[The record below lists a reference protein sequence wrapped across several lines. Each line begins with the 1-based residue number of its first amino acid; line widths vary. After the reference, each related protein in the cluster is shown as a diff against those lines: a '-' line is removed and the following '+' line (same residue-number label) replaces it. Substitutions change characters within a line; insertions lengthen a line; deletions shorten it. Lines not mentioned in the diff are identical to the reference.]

1 VVASVSYQGVTNVF
15 AAEHFAV
22 NEMTLDIIDSEFT
35 VLVGPSGC
43 GKTTALVSEREPGAK
58 CARSDHDVEVIR
70 PACARSDRRR
80 PHGQSG
86 ARDRGQC
93 AAATYRRLAELTTTK
108 QLAVCRY
115 GVVFV
120 KASAGTRRLKLELG
134 VRRAELLPR
143 SDCDTPAKLVE
154 ETPKHL
160 VVSGRRGGEFGAA
173 QVTRNAPS
181 R

>member
-1 VVASVSYQGVTNVF
+1 MASVSYQGVTNVF
-15 AAEHFAV
+15 GNEHVAV
-22 NEMTLDIIDSEFT
+22 NDRRPDIIDSEFT
-35 VLVGPSGC
+35 VLVGPSGS

-58 CARSDHDVEVIR
+58 CARSAHDVEVIR
-70 PACARSDRRR
+70 PACASSDRRR
-80 PHGQSG
+80 LRGQSG

-93 AAATYRRLAELTTTK
+93 AAATYRRLGELTTTK

-120 KASAGTRRLKLELG
+120 KTSAGTRRLNLELG

-143 SDCDTPAKLVE
+143 SGCDTPAKLVE

-160 VVSGRRGGEFGAA
+160 VVSGRCGGEFGAA
-173 QVTRNAPS
+173 QVTGNALS